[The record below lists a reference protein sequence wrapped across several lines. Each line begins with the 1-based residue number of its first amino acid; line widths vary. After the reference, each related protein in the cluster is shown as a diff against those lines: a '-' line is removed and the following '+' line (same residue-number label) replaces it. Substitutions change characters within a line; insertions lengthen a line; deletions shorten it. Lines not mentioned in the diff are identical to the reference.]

1 MIIGHD
7 MIFEL
12 AELQPWTSYDLRF
25 ASSNKVGISP
35 WSEYL
40 QITLPRP
47 KVPDEPVLYVYEM
60 PMNSSIETFIVDNRT
75 AIVTWDTP
83 EHNGDVID
91 YYELTQVKVN
101 SKHYGVLNQSKHG
114 DLASMR
120 NQTISVTR
128 IPSDQQRILTLKNLP
143 QDSFIKVILRA
154 HNIAGYS
161 EPAIVLLSTFDGNCP
176 AVTFSSLIQ
185 QTFRQRLL

>member
-60 PMNSSIETFIVDNRT
+60 PMNSSTETFIVDNRT

-83 EHNGDVID
+83 E
-91 YYELTQVKVN
+91 
-101 SKHYGVLNQSKHG
+101 
-114 DLASMR
+114 
-120 NQTISVTR
+120 
-128 IPSDQQRILTLKNLP
+128 
-143 QDSFIKVILRA
+143 
-154 HNIAGYS
+154 
-161 EPAIVLLSTFDGNCP
+161 
-176 AVTFSSLIQ
+176 
-185 QTFRQRLL
+185 